1 MCSRTFLCINKYWSP
16 FYLFFFS
23 AFASTILVSL
33 AFIENKHCCSQ
44 IRGLIGDLLH
54 QCLPVVIRI
63 GGETDSSSTS
73 LSAMQIP
80 TKFSSLS
87 IKEAPSFFYIH
98 PISDSPALKMNSCY
112 WGREGASL
120 VQFLASHFDNSA
132 NSVQKILFEEILNHL
147 GGDPS
152 CSSFCGSCVT
162 PRCHQ
167 NENWY
172 VSLEDG
178 FVLCILLILFSGK
191 RKL

>member
-1 MCSRTFLCINKYWSP
+1 MCSRNFLCINKYWSP
-16 FYLFFFS
+16 SFCFFFCFCLYNPS
-23 AFASTILVSL
+23 FTSLHRKQTLLFATP
-33 AFIENKHCCSQ
+33 
-44 IRGLIGDLLH
+44 RLIGDLLL
-54 QCLPVVIRI
+54 QCLPVVIRM
-63 GGETDSSSTS
+63 GGETDSSSTA

-87 IKEAPSFFYIH
+87 INEAPSFFYIH
-98 PISDSPALKMNSCY
+98 PISDSPFHEI
-112 WGREGASL
+112 WT
-120 VQFLASHFDNSA
+120 
-132 NSVQKILFEEILNHL
+132 KIPIEEILNHL

>member
-1 MCSRTFLCINKYWSP
+1 MCHNFSLPGSTLLVLLLCKLSHSCWVLGIDCPHRNVNCEQKNKHCLCAAEIFCVSINIDHLH
-16 FYLFFFS
+16 FVFFS

-44 IRGLIGDLLH
+44 LRGLIGDLLH
-54 QCLPVVIRI
+54 QCLPVVIRM
-63 GGETDSSSTS
+63 GGETDSSSTA

-87 IKEAPSFFYIH
+87 INEAPSFFYIH
-98 PISDSPALKMNSCY
+98 PISDSPFHEI
-112 WGREGASL
+112 WT
-120 VQFLASHFDNSA
+120 
-132 NSVQKILFEEILNHL
+132 KIPIEEILNHL

-167 NENWY
+167 NEN
-172 VSLEDG
+172 
-178 FVLCILLILFSGK
+178 
-191 RKL
+191 